1 MALIL
6 TLAPK
11 ISIFLKKKQKIRLQK
26 ISYDCIYEI

>member
-11 ISIFLKKKQKIRLQK
+11 ISIFFKKKQIIRLQK